1 MSVCLAR
8 HPSLSIC
15 VSVVQCQYEEVFV
28 VQLTKAVGWLGWGC
42 CGVGNTKN
50 NTHNTP
56 HLTFYTGTHH
66 APGTRHHIS
75 HKNDCKPSV
84 DRGRVN

>member
-28 VQLTKAVGWLGWGC
+28 VQLTKAVGWVGWRC
-42 CGVGNTKN
+42 CGVG
-50 NTHNTP
+50 
-56 HLTFYTGTHH
+56 LYLGL
-66 APGTRHHIS
+66 
-75 HKNDCKPSV
+75 
-84 DRGRVN
+84 